1 MRKKLIV
8 LTTILGL
15 IAFSGVA
22 AAEEHESDE
31 TGDTT
36 FNFGYDEDNGVF
48 IWGSSASDG
57 DFDCTLENGSLR
69 AIYGDDSDGG
79 LLVEDLT
86 YLEGDNAGQTVEF
99 DPAEEGDDSL
109 EYDPE
114 GEDCQLTAG
123 EVAGPQGQIN
133 HGMFLKTF
141 NAMFDGQARGC
152 MVRHIAQS
160 DLGKGPQQVNV
171 SEVEETVETEETED
185 IEEPDGI
192 DFETV
197 MTDCLHGPDDAE
209 IEGEN
214 NGQGRPGWVTDMIN
228 SKRGGGDGEVE
239 SEDEDSGR
247 QGPPDHA
254 RGKGPRG

>member
-22 AAEEHESDE
+22 AAQEQEPED

-36 FNFGYDEDNGVF
+36 FNYGFDEDNGVF

-57 DFDCTLENGSLR
+57 EFDCTLENGPLK
-69 AIYGDDSDGG
+69 ATYGSQDGG
-79 LLVEDLT
+79 LLIEDLT
-86 YLEGDNAGQTVEF
+86 YLEGDNAGDTVEF
-99 DPAEEGDDSL
+99 GPTEEGGDSL

-123 EVAGPQGQIN
+123 EVAGPQGQVN

-160 DLGKGPQQVNV
+160 NLGKGDQQVKPDV
-171 SEVEETVETEETED
+171 DPEADGVEQGDTGE
-185 IEEPDGI
+185 I

-209 IEGEN
+209 IEGQG
-214 NGQGRPGWVTDMIN
+214 NGKGRPPWVTEKIEN
-228 SKRGGGDGEVE
+228 KRGGEEIGSQD
-239 SEDEDSGR
+239 DDSGR
-247 QGPPDHA
+247 HGPPDHA
-254 RGKGPRG
+254 RGKGPKG

>member
-22 AAEEHESDE
+22 AAEEHPSEDTE
-31 TGDTT
+31 DTT

-57 DFDCTLENGSLR
+57 DFDCTLENGELQ
-69 AIYGDDSDGG
+69 ATYGSQDGG
-79 LLVEDLT
+79 LLIEDLAH
-86 YLEGDNAGQTVEF
+86 LEGADADSTVEF
-99 DPAEEGDDSL
+99 EPNEEEGDPVAYTD
-109 EYDPE
+109 E
-114 GEDCQLTAG
+114 GHDCQLTAG
-123 EVAGPQGQIN
+123 DVAGPQGQVN

-160 DLGKGPQQVNV
+160 DLGKGDQQVNV
-171 SEVEETVETEETED
+171 PDVDPEAEGVEEGDTGE
-185 IEEPDGI
+185 I

-197 MTDCLHGPDDAE
+197 MTDCVHGPDEEAE
-209 IEGEN
+209 VEGEG
-214 NGQGRPGWVTDMIN
+214 NGQGRPGWVTTMIEN
-228 SKRGGGDGEVE
+228 KRGGGDDAEELE
-239 SEDEDSGR
+239 SDDDSGR
-247 QGPPDHA
+247 RGPPDHA
-254 RGKGPRG
+254 RGKGPKG

>member
-22 AAEEHESDE
+22 AAQEHDESEEG
-31 TGDTT
+31 GDTT
-36 FNFGYDEDNGVF
+36 FNYGYDEANGVF
-48 IWGSSASDG
+48 IWGSSPSDG

-69 AIYGDDSDGG
+69 ATYWDEGDGG
-79 LLVEDLT
+79 LLVEDLIH
-86 YLEGDNAGQTVEF
+86 LNEGGVAGDTVEF
-99 DPAEEGDDSL
+99 EPTEEGDPSL

-123 EVAGPQGQIN
+123 EVAGPQGQVN
-133 HGMFLKTF
+133 HGMFLKLF
-141 NAMFDGQARGC
+141 NSMFDGQARGC

-160 DLGKGPQQVNV
+160 EDLGKGNQQVKV
-171 SEVEETVETEETED
+171 PGVEETEETE
-185 IEEPDGI
+185 ENGEFVEGSI

-197 MTDCLHGPDDAE
+197 MTDCVHGPDDDAQV
-209 IEGEN
+209 EGAS
-214 NGQGRPGWVTDMIN
+214 NGKGRPDRVTE
-228 SKRGGGDGEVE
+228 KLAEKHGGDG
-239 SEDEDSGR
+239 SGQ

-254 RGKGPRG
+254 RGKGPNG

>member
-22 AAEEHESDE
+22 AAEEHEPEDTEE

-57 DFDCTLENGSLR
+57 DFDCTLENGPLQ
-69 AIYGDDSDGG
+69 ATYGSQDGG
-79 LLVEDLT
+79 LLIEDLT
-86 YLEGDNAGQTVEF
+86 YLEGDNAGETVEF
-99 DPAEEGDDSL
+99 DPAEEGEDSL
-109 EYDPE
+109 EFDPE
-114 GEDCQLTAG
+114 GEDCQLTAS

-141 NAMFDGQARGC
+141 NAMFDGKARGC

-160 DLGKGPQQVNV
+160 DLGKDDQQVNV
-171 SEVEETVETEETED
+171 PDVEDENGELEAENS
-185 IEEPDGI
+185 I

-197 MTDCLHGPDDAE
+197 MTDCLHGPDDDAE
-209 IEGEN
+209 VEGAS
-214 NGQGRPGWVTDMIN
+214 NGKGRPDWVTEKLEN
-228 SKRGGGDGEVE
+228 KRGGDVE
-239 SEDEDSGR
+239 SQDDDSGR
-247 QGPPDHA
+247 RGPPDHA
-254 RGKGPRG
+254 RGKGPKG

>member
-22 AAEEHESDE
+22 AADEHESEDS
-31 TGDTT
+31 GDTT
-36 FNFGYDEDNGVF
+36 FNYGYDEANGVF

-69 AIYGDDSDGG
+69 ALYDDESGS
-79 LLVEDLT
+79 LLVEDLIH
-86 YLEGDNAGQTVEF
+86 LNEAGEAGDTVEF
-99 DPAEEGDDSL
+99 EPTEGDLSL

-123 EVAGPQGQIN
+123 EVAGPQGQVN
-133 HGMFLKTF
+133 HGMFLKLF
-141 NAMFDGQARGC
+141 NSMFDGQARGC

-160 DLGKGPQQVNV
+160 DDLGKGNQQVKV
-171 SEVEETVETEETED
+171 PDVEETEETSEFD
-185 IEEPDGI
+185 EENNSI

-197 MTDCLHGPDDAE
+197 MTDCVHGPDDDAQV
-209 IEGEN
+209 EGAS
-214 NGQGRPGWVTDMIN
+214 NGKGRPDRVTE
-228 SKRGGGDGEVE
+228 KLAEKHGGDG
-239 SEDEDSGR
+239 SGQ

-254 RGKGPRG
+254 QGKGPKG